1 MAQSPCKGLDLGL
14 YESPQAGPSSRGSG
28 GSLSSRAPALN
39 SCMALTFPV
48 SLEKKLNQ

>member
-14 YESPQAGPSSRGSG
+14 SESPQAGPSSWGSEG
-28 GSLSSRAPALN
+28 ESELQAPALN
-39 SCMALTFPV
+39 SCTALTFPV